1 MLFINANLY
10 TMDKS
15 GHIEKGY
22 LLTEGNKIT
31 GVGSMENCPA
41 IISDCIDLGGKL
53 LLPGFIDTHSHLGMI
68 EDSVGV
74 EGDDINEM
82 SDPCTPQLRAI
93 DGINPFDRG
102 FAEALAGG
110 VTAVMTGPGSANP
123 IGGQTALIKTWGKS
137 ADKMVIPEVL
147 GMKFAMGENPKAV
160 YGEKHL
166 SPTTRMGEAAIIRE
180 QLYKTKR
187 YLTDIEAAQKDSELD
202 PPEYDIKCEAMLP
215 LLKREAKAH
224 FHAHRASDI
233 STAMRISAEFGLDYL
248 LVHCTEGHLI
258 ADLLAEAGAKVI
270 NGPILGFRCK
280 PELRNFEAGD
290 STRKLIDAGLTVAIC
305 TDHPEVTSEY
315 LAFSAAVA
323 TKGLDFELTLATITC
338 NAAAILGTD
347 RIGSL
352 APGKDADF
360 SVFNGSPFE
369 IHARPEMVWIDGE
382 RRV

>member
-10 TMDKS
+10 SMDRA
-15 GHIEKGY
+15 GHIEKGF
-22 LLTEGNKIT
+22 LLTEGSKIAAL
-31 GVGSMENCPA
+31 GPMESCPA
-41 IISDCIDLGGKL
+41 VTGETIDLCGKL
-53 LLPGFIDTHSHLGMI
+53 LLPGFIDAHSHLGMI
-68 EDSVGV
+68 EDSVGN

-102 FAEALAGG
+102 FTEALSGG

-137 ADKMVIPEVL
+137 ADRMLIPEVR

-160 YGEKHL
+160 YGEKHQ

-187 YLTDIEAAQKDSELD
+187 YLADLEAAQKDSELD
-202 PPEYDIKCEAMLP
+202 PPEYDIKCEALLP

-233 STAMRISAEFGLDYL
+233 STAMRISAEFELDYL

-258 ADLLAEAGAKVI
+258 ADLLAEAEAKVI
-270 NGPILGFRCK
+270 NGPIMGFRCK
-280 PELRNFEAGD
+280 PELRNFEAAE
-290 STRKLIDAGLTVAIC
+290 SSRKLIDAGLQVAIC

-323 TKGLDFELTLATITC
+323 TKGLDFEQTLATITSH
-338 NAAAILGTD
+338 AAAILGTD

-360 SVFNGSPFE
+360 SVFGGSPFE